1 MVRGKLTFISGGVRS
16 GKSSYAEKL
25 LVHEAQKNVARLV
38 YIASGVATDSE
49 MQARIEHHKSD
60 RSTHSWTTLEQP
72 VELEKVLP
80 SIQPGDYVLW
90 DCLTTWLANELY
102 TGWESGKPCIG
113 QSGCMERKETQ
124 LYTTIGALLSQAAH
138 LVIVS
143 NEVLDE
149 LPSKYAETEI
159 YSKWIGRIH
168 QALVSKADT
177 AIEMDYGI
185 PIIWKH
191 DRQEVTQ

>member
-16 GKSSYAEKL
+16 GKSAYAEKL
-25 LVHEAQKNVARLV
+25 LVNEAQKNAARLV
-38 YIASGVATDSE
+38 YIASGVATDPE
-49 MQARIEHHKSD
+49 MQARIERHKSD
-60 RSTHSWTTLEQP
+60 RSTHSWTTFEQP
-72 VELEKVLP
+72 VELEEVLP
-80 SIQPGDYVLW
+80 FIQPGDYVLW

-113 QSGCMERKETQ
+113 QSGCMEHKETQ
-124 LYTTIGALLSQAAH
+124 LYTTIDALMSQAAH

-143 NEVLDE
+143 NEVVDE
-149 LPSKYAETEI
+149 LPSNYAETEM

-168 QALVSKADT
+168 QALVKKADT

-185 PIIWKH
+185 PIVWKNE
-191 DRQEVTQ
+191 RQEVTR

>member
-25 LVHEAQKNVARLV
+25 LVNEAQKYSARLV

-49 MQARIEHHKSD
+49 MQARIERHKSD
-60 RSTHSWTTLEQP
+60 RSTHSWTTFEQP
-72 VELEKVLP
+72 VELEKLLP

-113 QSGCMERKETQ
+113 QSGCMEQKETQ
-124 LYTTIGALLSQAAH
+124 LYTTIDALVSQAAH

-149 LPSKYAETEI
+149 LPSNYAETVI
-159 YSKWIGRIH
+159 YSKWLGRIH
-168 QALVSKADT
+168 QALVKKTDT

-185 PIIWKH
+185 PIVWKNE
-191 DRQEVTQ
+191 RLEATQ